1 MAATA
6 TARKTAPRATARTRR
21 AARPAPVRAARP
33 APRRAPRPAPRP
45 VPRLV
50 PVAVGR
56 TAVAVGELAD
66 SGLVLRLTRSRIW
79 IGLLGTLLV
88 GIVALNVFA
97 LSLNAS
103 SSKTGALAD
112 ELRSENSALT
122 AQIADGLTTER
133 VRQAAARLGLIVPE
147 PGAILFLDPRP
158 GDAAAAADRL
168 RRGAIAIGSAYVP
181 PVAPVAPELAA
192 PPAAETPVTTDQAV
206 TDATVPADATVA
218 LDPATATTPAASAAG
233 GITTTP

>member
-1 MAATA
+1 M
-6 TARKTAPRATARTRR
+6 
-21 AARPAPVRAARP
+21 
-33 APRRAPRPAPRP
+33 
-45 VPRLV
+45 
-50 PVAVGR
+50 AVGR
-56 TAVAVGELAD
+56 TALAVGGLAD

-122 AQIADGLTTER
+122 TQIADGLSNER
-133 VRQAAARLGLIVPE
+133 VQQAAARLGLIVPE
-147 PGAILFLDPRP
+147 PGAVLFLDPRP

-168 RRGAIAIGSAYVP
+168 RRGAITIGTTYVP
-181 PVAPVAPELAA
+181 PVAPVVPELAA
-192 PPAAETPVTTDQAV
+192 PPAAETPVTTDQAATDTTV
-206 TDATVPADATVA
+206 TADATA
-218 LDPATATTPAASAAG
+218 AADPATATPAAPAAG
-233 GITTTP
+233 GITAAP